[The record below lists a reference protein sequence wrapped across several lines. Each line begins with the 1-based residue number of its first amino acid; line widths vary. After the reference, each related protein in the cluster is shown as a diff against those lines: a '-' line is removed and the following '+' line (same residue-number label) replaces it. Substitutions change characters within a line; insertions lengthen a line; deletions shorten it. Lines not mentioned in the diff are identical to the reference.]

1 MTTIPRSAPAR
12 FTGWHMLAILAAFF
26 GVVIAVNLLLA
37 RLATATFSGEVVAN
51 SYVASQ
57 DFNHWLAE
65 ARAEAALGWH
75 ADPVLDHGA
84 LTVRLTDASGRPL
97 TGAAV
102 TADLRHPLGDA
113 AERAIRLSETAPG
126 LYAAPLDAGRWQMR
140 LTVLA
145 GGHRWH
151 HAGELAPRP

>member
-1 MTTIPRSAPAR
+1 MTMIPASAPAR

-37 RLATATFSGEVVAN
+37 RLATSTFSGEVVAN

-65 ARAEAALGWH
+65 ARAEAALGWQ
-75 ADPVLDHGA
+75 ADPVLAGGKLA
-84 LTVRLTDASGRPL
+84 IALTDASGRPL

-102 TADLRHPLGDA
+102 TADLRHPLGQSGDRNLRL
-113 AERAIRLSETAPG
+113 AEVAPG
-126 LYAAPLDAGRWQMR
+126 HYAAPLDAGRWQMR

-151 HAGELAPRP
+151 HAADLAARP